1 MKRREFIATG
11 AAGILAS
18 QASWAQPENV
28 PFSSGTGTPQLKLP
42 RDACD
47 CHMHIY
53 DDRFPVAPTATLTPP
68 NASVDDYRKL
78 QARLGCSRNIVVTP
92 STYGTDNRVTLAA
105 IEAFGPTARGIAV
118 VGPEVTAA
126 ELRTLDDGGIR
137 GIRFNLTL
145 GAFLTPEM
153 IAPLARRIADLG
165 WHVQLNVT
173 PETLIAMEETLL
185 ALPTPIVLDHL
196 ARIPQPQGT
205 SHPAFAV
212 VRRLLDKGHSWVKLS
227 GPYITS
233 KDGSADFAD
242 AGRVAAA
249 FADAAPERM
258 LWGSDWPHPTKTD
271 KPDDAKLLDLVEA
284 WVPDTSRRQMLFS
297 DNPAR
302 LFGF

>member
-18 QASWAQPENV
+18 RAGWAQPNSV
-28 PFSSGTGTPQLKLP
+28 PFSSGTGTPQLELP
-42 RDACD
+42 RHACD

-78 QARLGCSRNIVVTP
+78 QDRLGCSRNIVVTP

-118 VGPEVTAA
+118 VGPDVTAA
-126 ELRTLDDGGIR
+126 ELRTLDEGGIR
-137 GIRFNLTL
+137 GIRFNLTV

-153 IAPLARRIADLG
+153 IAPLAGRIADLG
-165 WHVQLNVT
+165 WHVQLNMT
-173 PETLIAMEETLL
+173 PETLIAMERILL
-185 ALPTPIVLDHL
+185 ALPTPIVLDHM

-205 SHPAFAV
+205 SHPAFSV
-212 VRRLLDKGHSWVKLS
+212 VRRLLDKGHGWVKLS
-227 GPYITS
+227 GPYISS

-242 AGRVAAA
+242 AGRVAAT
-249 FADAAPERM
+249 FADAAPEQM

-284 WVPDTSRRQMLFS
+284 WVPDTSRREMLFT
-297 DNPAR
+297 DNPAK